1 MVVMRDIHVMIFA
14 LAVAQEA
21 INKFKRGEKLTMRE
35 KMLCLMVFV
44 RAMESA
50 NNLMLQST
58 TFPAIESLSY
68 KTDTSPHL
76 SIQNTPC
83 GNKDETPDSHFHSST
98 ESK

>member
-21 INKFKRGEKLTMRE
+21 INKFKRGERLTLRE

-50 NNLMLQST
+50 NNLMLQNT
-58 TFPAIESLSY
+58 TFHTPEPLPC
-68 KTDTSPHL
+68 KTDTFPPL

-83 GNKDETPDSHFHSST
+83 DNTDETPDSHYHSNT
-98 ESK
+98 ENK

>member
-1 MVVMRDIHVMIFA
+1 MRDIHVMIFA

-21 INKFKRGEKLTMRE
+21 INKFKRGERLTMRE

-58 TFPAIESLSY
+58 TFHTSESLSY
-68 KTDTSPHL
+68 KMDMFPQL

-83 GNKDETPDSHFHSST
+83 GSTDGTPDSHSNLST
-98 ESK
+98 ENK